1 MVYGLEDMRKINRA
15 PRAHGVARAAPA
27 SASGLNWRT
36 GNPKAHQSG
45 VKGKP
50 TPIRGFQKKYAAVIQ
65 SHENRRSK

>member
-1 MVYGLEDMRKINRA
+1 MVNGLEDIHKLNKVPSKRF
-15 PRAHGVARAAPA
+15 VARSSPA
-27 SASGLNWRT
+27 SNSNLNWRT

-65 SHENRRSK
+65 SHGGTRST